1 MYYIIKVLNKDLIVL
16 ITCVLLIGLG
26 YILGRHSLSEEQFIK
41 IFSTLS
47 SIIAVLIAYKALNT
61 WKYSEQ
67 AKIRAVFVSK
77 IYPQF
82 LKYKKEIDYF
92 AIGFE
97 NSDFCNLTDV
107 EESKLACDYFYLIKE
122 VYRLNDFLLAY
133 EAEIILLGSN
143 FFEEYTKY
151 QSPWG
156 VTHAMVACKLKGPN
170 LDFTHLFNPRSCFN
184 STKVLKLKGVNF
196 DSIHQNYGTPTC
208 PSIMFL
214 LNQSLS
220 K

>member
-26 YILGRHSLSEEQFIK
+26 YILGRYSLSEEQLIK

-47 SIIAVLIAYKALNT
+47 SVIAVLIAYKALNT

-82 LKYKKEIDYF
+82 LKYKKDIDNF

-97 NSDFCNLTDV
+97 NINLCHLKGTDKN
-107 EESKLACDYFYLIKE
+107 KLACDYFYLIEE

-133 EAEIILLGSN
+133 EAEVILLGSE
-143 FFEEYTKY
+143 FFEEYKKY
-151 QSPWG
+151 QKAIINAENNPLIDNSLDKSNISDIQMINRTLD
-156 VTHAMVACKLKGPN
+156 VVDKLLIK
-170 LDFTHLFNPRSCFN
+170 TAQ
-184 STKVLKLKGVNF
+184 F
-196 DSIHQNYGTPTC
+196 D
-208 PSIMFL
+208 
-214 LNQSLS
+214 
-220 K
+220 

>member
-1 MYYIIKVLNKDLIVL
+1 M
-16 ITCVLLIGLG
+16 
-26 YILGRHSLSEEQFIK
+26 GRHSLSEEQFIK

-97 NSDFCNLTDV
+97 NSDFCNLTDD
-107 EESKLACDYFYLIKE
+107 EESKLACDYLYLIKE
-122 VYRLNDFLLAY
+122 VYRLNDFLSAY
-133 EAEIILLGSN
+133 EGEIILLGSY
-143 FFEEYTKY
+143 FFEEYKKY
-151 QSPWG
+151 QKAIKNAENNPLIDNSLG
-156 VTHAMVACKLKGPN
+156 KSNISDIQRIRRTLGMVDKLLIK
-170 LDFTHLFNPRSCFN
+170 TAQ
-184 STKVLKLKGVNF
+184 F
-196 DSIHQNYGTPTC
+196 D
-208 PSIMFL
+208 
-214 LNQSLS
+214 
-220 K
+220 

>member
-97 NSDFCNLTDV
+97 NSDFCNLTDD
-107 EESKLACDYFYLIKE
+107 EESKLACDYLYLIKE
-122 VYRLNDFLLAY
+122 VYRLNDFLSAY
-133 EAEIILLGSN
+133 EGEIILLGSY
-143 FFEEYTKY
+143 FFEEYKKY
-151 QSPWG
+151 QKAIKNAENNPLIDNSLG
-156 VTHAMVACKLKGPN
+156 KSNISDIQRIRRTLGMVDKLLIK
-170 LDFTHLFNPRSCFN
+170 TAQ
-184 STKVLKLKGVNF
+184 F
-196 DSIHQNYGTPTC
+196 D
-208 PSIMFL
+208 
-214 LNQSLS
+214 
-220 K
+220 

>member
-151 QSPWG
+151 QKAIKNAENNPLIDNSLG
-156 VTHAMVACKLKGPN
+156 KSNISDIQRIKRTLGMVDKLLIK
-170 LDFTHLFNPRSCFN
+170 TAQ
-184 STKVLKLKGVNF
+184 F
-196 DSIHQNYGTPTC
+196 D
-208 PSIMFL
+208 
-214 LNQSLS
+214 
-220 K
+220 